1 VSLSSSSHA
10 DDQLTIN
17 GRGES
22 GGGKSSIHSLLLRY
36 YDPIQGKITYDGKGM

>member
-1 VSLSSSSHA
+1 MVVYL
-10 DDQLTIN
+10 I

-36 YDPIQGKITYDGKGM
+36 YDPIQGKITYDGKGV